1 MLQGKAQV
9 GKDVSRLRGSL
20 PTAAELTAAVGT
32 ARVDTRLV
40 NRLLALRVR
49 VGLGFALTLTLNPE
63 PDPDPS
69 PNPNPNPSP
78 NPTPSPC
85 P

>member
-1 MLQGKAQV
+1 MLQGKEQV

-40 NRLLALRVR
+40 NRLFALRVADR
-49 VGLGFALTLTLNPE
+49 VWVR
-63 PDPDPS
+63 
-69 PNPNPNPSP
+69 PNPNPKP
-78 NPTPSPC
+78 
-85 P
+85 

>member
-9 GKDVSRLRGSL
+9 GKDVSRLRSSL

-40 NRLLALRVR
+40 NRLLALRATVR
-49 VGLGFALTLTLNPE
+49 VRVR
-63 PDPDPS
+63 
-69 PNPNPNPSP
+69 PNPYPKP
-78 NPTPSPC
+78 
-85 P
+85 

>member
-9 GKDVSRLRGSL
+9 GKDVNRLRGSL

-40 NRLLALRVR
+40 NRL
-49 VGLGFALTLTLNPE
+49 FALKP
-63 PDPDPS
+63 
-69 PNPNPNPSP
+69 
-78 NPTPSPC
+78 
-85 P
+85 